1 MELPFDRLLKI
12 CAKDLVDEAVWTSL
26 DEYEHNGEQVHVSF
40 KQVRDMQMLRF
51 KSLSDSVLDEGFQ
64 LGSVPR
70 PEVFYNEEILK
81 KHGMSDPGCVYHL
94 EQVLAPGDVI
104 VSG

>member
-1 MELPFDRLLKI
+1 M
-12 CAKDLVDEAVWTSL
+12 
-26 DEYEHNGEQVHVSF
+26 
-40 KQVRDMQMLRF
+40 
-51 KSLSDSVLDEGFQ
+51 
-64 LGSVPR
+64 PR

-104 VSG
+104 VPILESALSCCVHQGAQDMSSRVSSQATEGLIERGENG